1 MPTERKAK
9 TFDTKSSDSKRKSEV
24 VTVRLDPKLKYV
36 AELAAR
42 RQRRTLSSYIE
53 WAIEDS
59 LSRVHPAYEV
69 QGEMEPTFAD
79 KASSLW
85 DVDEADRFAR
95 LALNYS
101 DLLDH
106 EEQRVWKLVRE
117 CGALWRGGYRTRLED
132 WTWKVSEETLDW
144 KKLREH
150 WETFRQVAS
159 GKQPMSALPKWQ
171 KTKSQSKND
180 LDDEIPF

>member
-9 TFDTKSSDSKRKSEV
+9 GADSKRKSEV

-42 RQRRTLSSYIE
+42 RLRRTLSSYIE

-59 LSRVHPAYEV
+59 LSRVQP
-69 QGEMEPTFAD
+69 EPNSTDFGSSPVSFAD

-85 DVDEADRFAR
+85 DVDEPDRFAK
-95 LALNYS
+95 LALNYP

-106 EEQRVWKLVRE
+106 EEQRIWKLVRE
-117 CGALWRGGYRTRLED
+117 CGLLWRGSYSRGPEKE
-132 WTWKVSEETLDW
+132 WAWEISESHLNWE
-144 KKLREH
+144 KLRNY
-150 WETFRQVAS
+150 WETFRQIAR
-159 GKQPMSALPKWQ
+159 GEQPMSAAPTWQ
-171 KTKSQSKND
+171 KTKPKSKND

>member
-9 TFDTKSSDSKRKSEV
+9 RSDSTRKSEV

-69 QGEMEPTFAD
+69 RGETEPTFAD

-85 DVDEADRFAR
+85 DVDEADRFAK
-95 LALNYS
+95 LALNYP

-106 EEQRVWKLVRE
+106 EEQRIWKLVRE
-117 CGALWRGGYRTRLED
+117 CGRLRRGDYRTRLEN

-150 WETFRQVAS
+150 WETFREVAR
-159 GKQPMSALPKWQ
+159 GKQPMSAL
-171 KTKSQSKND
+171 
-180 LDDEIPF
+180 DDEIPF

>member
-9 TFDTKSSDSKRKSEV
+9 SFGSKSSDSKRKSEV

-69 QGEMEPTFAD
+69 HGEMEPTFAD

-85 DVDEADRFAR
+85 DVDEPDRFAK
-95 LALNYS
+95 LALNYP

-106 EEQRVWKLVRE
+106 EQQRIWKLVRE
-117 CGALWRGGYRTRLED
+117 CGLLWRGGYNRGPDKEWNWDVNEESLIWERL
-132 WTWKVSEETLDW
+132 
-144 KKLREH
+144 RNH
-150 WETFRQVAS
+150 WETFRQIAR
-159 GKQPMSALPKWQ
+159 GKQPMSAVPTWA
-171 KTKSQSKND
+171 KTE
-180 LDDEIPF
+180 EIPF